1 MAKIFKLDKQEDIIR
16 GDTPLLTFPITVGGL
31 PYDLTGWNAR
41 ITITTSET
49 PTSNANALVSSAPMD
64 IDGNVLRYQL
74 TTTTSKQFI
83 PETTYYGDIEISK
96 EPVET
101 NTFTPIRFQFEP
113 ITDFGVS

>member
-31 PYDLTGWNAR
+31 PYDLTGWTAK
-41 ITITTSET
+41 ITITSDENPST
-49 PTSNANALVSSAPMD
+49 NANALVASAPMEV
-64 IDGNVLRYQL
+64 DGNMLSYQL
-74 TTTTSKQFI
+74 TTTVTKQFI
-83 PETTYYGDIEISK
+83 PDTTYYGDIEISK

-113 ITDFGVS
+113 ITDYGVS